1 MSTPGEERWGK
12 TEEKVEAF
20 SITQVKDIGVKLV
33 CLRSPLQKFE
43 WTGDFCKD
51 SPSWTK
57 EILSHFEPKT
67 EHFDPLNPEN
77 DDNIF
82 WMSYEDMLKQFASL
96 NVCKAVNMHEI
107 RIKGKFL
114 RMQDIN
120 DPFLE
125 TIISK
130 WYYNLEVY
138 ETNKVWVTVHQEDE
152 RRLGILARKPYID
165 IGIAVLRRTNEGLK
179 LIGLRDF

>member
-1 MSTPGEERWGK
+1 MG
-12 TEEKVEAF
+12 
-20 SITQVKDIGVKLV
+20 
-33 CLRSPLQKFE
+33 
-43 WTGDFCKD
+43 
-51 SPSWTK
+51 
-57 EILSHFEPKT
+57 
-67 EHFDPLNPEN
+67 
-77 DDNIF
+77 
-82 WMSYEDMLKQFASL
+82 YEDMLKQFASL

-138 ETNKVWVTVHQEDE
+138 ETNKVFVAVHQEDE

-179 LIGLRDF
+179 LIDLRDF